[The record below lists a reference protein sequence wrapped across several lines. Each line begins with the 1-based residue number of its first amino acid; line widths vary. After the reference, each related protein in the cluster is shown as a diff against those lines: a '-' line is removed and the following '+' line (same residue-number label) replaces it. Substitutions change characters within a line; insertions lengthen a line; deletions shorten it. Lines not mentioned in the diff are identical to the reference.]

1 MFGTIKSLSSYK
13 VRDEKSKHARKT
25 GPEGLKLGIFI
36 YSDSVFRII
45 DSKIHMNV
53 PYLMQERL
61 MIRYILRLDLLIR
74 ECMCNRIE
82 TYQKPIS
89 EQIGLQTSV
98 LNFCTYKN
106 YTQEKK
112 REMKYY
118 SLDIQNLIL
127 AMHKV
132 MAERASWQL
141 LECFVKENF
150 MSDLE
155 KQKSLFPIFI
165 TK

>member
-1 MFGTIKSLSSYK
+1 
-13 VRDEKSKHARKT
+13 
-25 GPEGLKLGIFI
+25 
-36 YSDSVFRII
+36 
-45 DSKIHMNV
+45 
-53 PYLMQERL
+53 
-61 MIRYILRLDLLIR
+61 
-74 ECMCNRIE
+74 
-82 TYQKPIS
+82 
-89 EQIGLQTSV
+89 
-98 LNFCTYKN
+98 
-106 YTQEKK
+106 
-112 REMKYY
+112 MKYY

-141 LECFVKENF
+141 LEYFVKENF